1 MYRQLVFEKITYG
14 VLLSVA
20 VFVLING
27 AFNMNVLTHMP
38 IYVVRALYAIIFAS
52 SVYNVSRR
60 DYYLPF
66 LGNAVYPCNSLKP
79 ATPKNATLEVT
90 VNDVSPS
97 KNIVF
102 WASER
107 KGKMIVVSTPWEAY
121 DSVSNTGV
129 CVSDEKGRAIFKVRE
144 PVAYKVPTGTV
155 LKKHIHYREC
165 VGNGMLGPV
174 KTVYV

>member
-1 MYRQLVFEKITYG
+1 MYRQLVLEKITYG

-20 VFVLING
+20 LGVLLNG
-27 AFNMNVLTHMP
+27 LFNMNVFAYAHP
-38 IYVVRALYAIIFAS
+38 HVVLMLYAIILVSAM
-52 SVYNVSRR
+52 YNVSRR
-60 DYYLPF
+60 DFYLPF

-90 VNDVSPS
+90 VENVSPS
-97 KNIVF
+97 TNVVF

-107 KGKMIVVSTPWEAY
+107 KGTMLVVKTPWEAY
-121 DSVSNTGV
+121 ASNSNTGV
-129 CVSDEKGRAIFKVRE
+129 CVSDEKGRATFKVRE
-144 PVAYKVPTGTV
+144 PVAYKVPTGAM